1 MLLIG
6 IVKITSIQII
16 LLAIL
21 IGFNNVLMMEVI
33 TKMKTELDQIMM
45 LEEALTEKQFK
56 TLQDILYFY
65 KDFEEEL
72 YNYPDPKT
80 LFTETQ
86 REIFQLFDIQ

>member
-1 MLLIG
+1 
-6 IVKITSIQII
+6 
-16 LLAIL
+16 
-21 IGFNNVLMMEVI
+21 MEVI

-56 TLQDILYFY
+56 TLQNILYFY

-72 YNYPDPKT
+72 YNYPPPET
-80 LFTETQ
+80 LFTQTQ